1 MFIKIRG
8 YMMGNGGLRTE
19 LSRGALGNVAVKII
33 SLLLGFFLMVLLA
46 RTLGPEGYGV
56 YAFFFALVSLLAI
69 PAQIG
74 MPNLIVRETAKL
86 EATEQWGLML
96 GLWRWS
102 TSTVLLLSL
111 GILLIS
117 SGLAWL
123 LLDQFSSLQLK
134 TFAFSL
140 LLVPFIALSRLRTA
154 AIQGL
159 RKVILSQLPDFI
171 IRPALLILLIVTV
184 KFLFPA
190 EALTSA
196 SAMGLYVIAAFV
208 ALLISIGL
216 LRRVQPNQ
224 LKSKPNALYEKKY
237 WFSAVLPLAF
247 ISGMVL
253 ITQNTDILM
262 LGLFSTPENT
272 GIYRAVISVSGLVAF
287 GLYAVTI
294 VVTPYFARFYA
305 QGSKELMQ
313 KVVTQSAR
321 AILFLAIIMAIIII
335 TLGEEM
341 LGIFFGDEYL
351 LGYLPLVVLA
361 VGQLVNAFMGSVA
374 GLLNMTGHEKETAKG
389 VAIAAGV
396 NVLLNLILIPYFGMS
411 GAATATAVSLM
422 VWNLLLWRA
431 VHRHLD
437 IESMAFRFFSV
448 KAIK

>member
-1 MFIKIRG
+1 MRG
-8 YMMGNGGLRTE
+8 YVMGNSDMRTE

-74 MPNLIVRETAKL
+74 MPNLVVRETAKL

-102 TSTVLLLSL
+102 TSTILLLSL

-123 LLDQFSSLQLK
+123 LLDQLSLLQLK
-134 TFAFSL
+134 TFGFSL

-159 RKVILSQLPDFI
+159 RKVVLSQLPDLI
-171 IRPALLILLIVTV
+171 IRPALLILLILIV

-190 EALTSA
+190 ETLTSA

-208 ALLISIGL
+208 VLLISIGL
-216 LRRVQPNQ
+216 LRRVKPNQ
-224 LKSKPNALYEKKY
+224 VKSKPDALYEKKY

-247 ISGMVL
+247 ISGMAL

-262 LGLFSTPENT
+262 MGLFSTLEDT
-272 GIYRAVISVSGLVAF
+272 GIYRAVISVSALTSF
-287 GLYAVTI
+287 GLYAVTM
-294 VVTPYFARFYA
+294 VVMPYFARFHA
-305 QGSKELMQ
+305 QGNKGLMQ

-321 AILFLAIIMAIIII
+321 VILFLAIIMVIIIVI
-335 TLGEEM
+335 LGEEM
-341 LGIFFGDEYL
+341 LGIFFGDEYQS
-351 LGYLPLVVLA
+351 GYLPLVILA
-361 VGQLVNAFMGSVA
+361 VGQLVNASMGSVA

-411 GAATATAVSLM
+411 GAAMATAVSLM
-422 VWNLLLWRA
+422 VSNLLLWRA

-437 IESMAFRFFSV
+437 IESMAFRIFTV
-448 KAIK
+448 QEKK

>member
-1 MFIKIRG
+1 
-8 YMMGNGGLRTE
+8 MGNSDMRTE

-74 MPNLIVRETAKL
+74 MPNLVVRETAKL

-102 TSTVLLLSL
+102 TSTILLLSL

-123 LLDQFSSLQLK
+123 LLDQLSLLQLK
-134 TFAFSL
+134 TFGFSL

-159 RKVILSQLPDFI
+159 RKVVLSQLPDLI
-171 IRPALLILLIVTV
+171 IRPALLILLILIV

-190 EALTSA
+190 ETLTSA

-208 ALLISIGL
+208 VLLISIGL
-216 LRRVQPNQ
+216 LRRVKPNQ
-224 LKSKPNALYEKKY
+224 VKSKPDALYEKKY

-247 ISGMVL
+247 ISGMAL

-262 LGLFSTPENT
+262 MGLFSTLEDT
-272 GIYRAVISVSGLVAF
+272 GIYRAVISVSALTSF
-287 GLYAVTI
+287 GLYAVTM
-294 VVTPYFARFYA
+294 VVMPYFARFHA
-305 QGSKELMQ
+305 QGNKGLMQ

-321 AILFLAIIMAIIII
+321 VILFLAIIMVIIIVI
-335 TLGEEM
+335 LGEEM
-341 LGIFFGDEYL
+341 LGIFFGDEYQS
-351 LGYLPLVVLA
+351 GYLPLVILA
-361 VGQLVNAFMGSVA
+361 VGQLVNASMGSVA

-411 GAATATAVSLM
+411 GAAMATAVSLM
-422 VWNLLLWRA
+422 VSNLLLWRA

-437 IESMAFRFFSV
+437 IESMAFRIFTV
-448 KAIK
+448 QEKK

>member
-1 MFIKIRG
+1 
-8 YMMGNGGLRTE
+8 
-19 LSRGALGNVAVKII
+19 
-33 SLLLGFFLMVLLA
+33 MVLLA

-74 MPNLIVRETAKL
+74 MPNLVVRETAKL

-102 TSTVLLLSL
+102 TSTILLLSL

-123 LLDQFSSLQLK
+123 LLDQLSLLQLK
-134 TFAFSL
+134 TFGFSL

-159 RKVILSQLPDFI
+159 RKVVLSQLPDFI
-171 IRPALLILLIVTV
+171 IRPALLILLILIVQ
-184 KFLFPA
+184 FLFPA
-190 EALTSA
+190 ETLTSA

-216 LRRVQPNQ
+216 LRRVQPKQ
-224 LKSKPNALYEKKY
+224 LKSKPDALYEKKY

-262 LGLFSTPENT
+262 MGLFSTLEDT

-294 VVTPYFARFYA
+294 VVMPYFARFHA
-305 QGSKELMQ
+305 QRNKELMQ

-321 AILFLAIIMAIIII
+321 VILFLAIIMVIIIVI
-335 TLGEEM
+335 LGEEM

-351 LGYLPLVVLA
+351 LGYLPLVILA

-411 GAATATAVSLM
+411 GAASATAVSLM
-422 VWNLLLWRA
+422 LWNLLLWRA

-437 IESMAFRFFSV
+437 IESMAFRIFTV
-448 KAIK
+448 QEKK